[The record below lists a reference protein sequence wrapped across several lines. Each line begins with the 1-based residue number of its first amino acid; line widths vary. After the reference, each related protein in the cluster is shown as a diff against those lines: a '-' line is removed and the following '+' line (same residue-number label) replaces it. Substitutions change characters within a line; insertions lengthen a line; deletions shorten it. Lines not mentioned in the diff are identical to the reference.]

1 MFIFYSIAL
10 VTIIILNCLKKK
22 KKKKKRGGVSKNL
35 IGSVT
40 LLSLSCHQ
48 VVKYQHYIFKIKF

>member
-1 MFIFYSIAL
+1 M
-10 VTIIILNCLKKK
+10 TITILNCLKKNDK
-22 KKKKKRGGVSKNL
+22 KKWGGVSKHL

-48 VVKYQHYIFKIKF
+48 VVKYQHYIFKTKF